1 MSRRVVVLLF
11 SLPVAACTAA
21 QQAPD
26 APAPAPPAAVWPDEG
41 PATWAPRATGEAI
54 TADDLRTRL
63 YAFAH
68 DSMRGRR
75 VGEPGN
81 VKGTDYIAREFARLG
96 LRPAGEN
103 GTWFQALPFGPVGF
117 DTATSTL
124 AVAGAALTPRRDWAP
139 AAPTALNGFADAAEL
154 ANVPTVFAGRLG
166 DTTTLDPARFRGRVA

>member
-117 DTATSTL
+117 DTARATL
-124 AVAGAALTPRRDWAP
+124 RVGATPLAP
-139 AAPTALNGFADAAEL
+139 RTEWIPVAPTAANGYASGVNLAE
-154 ANVPTVFAGRLG
+154 VPTVFAGYVG
-166 DTTTLDPARFRGRVA
+166 DTGVVLDAA